1 MQELRGGALE
11 VAEVQQR
18 QLEVQAAAGLMPLEE
33 WIEVEMLDLDNE
45 RSFEVVLRDADEHEG
60 NRNE

>member
-1 MQELRGGALE
+1 MEA
-11 VAEVQQR
+11 AAAAVQRR
-18 QLEVQAAAGLMPLEE
+18 QLDAQAAAAGLMPLEE